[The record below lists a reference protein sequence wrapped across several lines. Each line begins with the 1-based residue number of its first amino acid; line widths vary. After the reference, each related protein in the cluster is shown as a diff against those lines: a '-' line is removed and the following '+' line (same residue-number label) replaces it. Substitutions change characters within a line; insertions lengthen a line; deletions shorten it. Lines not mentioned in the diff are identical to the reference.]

1 MNLAAV
7 NGVEILRRWTL
18 RKRGKALNP
27 WLLAILSAIL
37 LELPFPIAGPMP
49 PWRGMFAWFAVVPL
63 LAAFLG
69 CGRESRPVSPLQGA
83 LLGYL
88 AGVLWNAGN
97 CYWIYSTTRLC
108 CGVSPASS
116 SLILLGL
123 SLLQGGY
130 FALFGFLMAFLR
142 HRFNS
147 RAIALLAA
155 PILWVAIDFFAYHF
169 TSMPWG
175 QLGYSQVNNAGLNW
189 LAPWTG
195 VYGITFVLIL
205 ENAAISL
212 LLLPED
218 RLKAKRPRRAITMA
232 LLAAVL
238 LSGTGLVPIFRLQPA
253 SPATVTATLI
263 QPNLEVAEIKTLDR
277 ASWQKDLQAMDA
289 LGRVTCLPFMAGI
302 PDTGLSVEPN
312 QSCLPGKTTLLVW
325 PEAPSP
331 PPDSDPRFRDAV
343 SRLAAE
349 THATAVIG
357 SMGEDRVPG
366 SGPGGNRDR
375 FYNSATIA
383 APDGT
388 IVGRYDKIHL
398 VPFGEYTPHKGLL
411 SFIGGPTQ
419 DLRDFSR
426 GTMRKVFNT
435 DGHRYG
441 VFICY
446 EAVFGDEVRQFA
458 ASGAEALIEISDDA
472 WWGDTSVPW
481 QHLNITRMRAL
492 ENRRWIMF
500 GTNDGVTAV
509 IDSNGRVTASI
520 ARRRA
525 GVLTAPFGYEHDM
538 TFYTAHGDLFAGVC
552 VLVSSL
558 FLLRAQ
564 LFGFAARRG
573 LTLKHRSAPASA
585 LDFGIQGAKE

>member
-1 MNLAAV
+1 M
-7 NGVEILRRWTL
+7 
-18 RKRGKALNP
+18 RGKALTP

-37 LELPFPIAGPMP
+37 LEFPFPIAGPMP
-49 PWRGMFAWFAVVPL
+49 PGRGLFAWFAVVPL
-63 LAAFLG
+63 LLALLG
-69 CGRESRPVSPLQGA
+69 CGSDDRPVSPLQGA

-108 CGVSPASS
+108 CGVSPVPS

-123 SLLQGGY
+123 SLMQGGY
-130 FALFGFLMAFLR
+130 FALFGFLIAFLR
-142 HRFNS
+142 RRFNS
-147 RAIALLAA
+147 RAVALLSA
-155 PILWVAIDFFAYHF
+155 PILWVAIDFLAYHF

-175 QLGYSQVNNAGLNW
+175 QLGYSQVDNTGLNW
-189 LAPWTG
+189 LASCTG

-205 ENAAISL
+205 GNAWISL
-212 LLLPED
+212 LLLPEA
-218 RLKAKRPRRAITMA
+218 RLNVKRPQRAIMMA

-238 LSGTGLVPIFRLQPA
+238 LSGTGLAPIFRLKPP
-253 SPATVTATLI
+253 SPATATATLI

-277 ASWQKDLQAMDA
+277 GSWQRDLQAMDT

-312 QSCLPGKTTLLVW
+312 RSCLPGKTTLLVW

-331 PPDSDPRFRDAV
+331 PPDSDARFRDAV

-349 THATAVIG
+349 AHATAVIG
-357 SMGEDRVPG
+357 SMGEDRVPA
-366 SGPGGNRDR
+366 SGPGENSDR
-375 FYNSATIA
+375 FYNSATVA
-383 APDGT
+383 APNGT

-398 VPFGEYTPHKGLL
+398 VPFGEYTPHSGLL
-411 SFIGGPTQ
+411 SFIGGPMQ

-426 GTMRKVFNT
+426 GTTRKVFNT

-441 VFICY
+441 IFICY

-492 ENRRWIMF
+492 ENHRWILF
-500 GTNDGVTAV
+500 GTNNGVTAV

-520 ARRRA
+520 ARHRA
-525 GVLTAPFGYEHDM
+525 GALTAPFGYEHDM

-552 VLVSSL
+552 VLISL
-558 FLLRAQ
+558 LLLLRAQ
-564 LFGFAARRG
+564 LFGLVARRR
-573 LTLKHRSAPASA
+573 LTLRHRSAPAFV